1 MKSEV
6 GSLNIDASCDCER
19 RSEEVEVMY
28 GWFFERGREVTKF
41 DCFRGRERRKAEET
55 SCTCSVGLEF
65 KRESR
70 EKAQGCVR

>member
-1 MKSEV
+1 MKSKV
-6 GSLNIDASCDCER
+6 GSSNTDASCDCEW
-19 RSEEVEVMY
+19 RSKEVEVTC

-41 DCFRGRERRKAEET
+41 DCFRGRERRKEEET

-70 EKAQGCVR
+70 EKAQGCMR